1 MQGGLLSLSKE
12 KLLMKQITRR
22 NIQSLISNVI
32 IRKLKVYSAETT
44 YKPFYTALFEE
55 KVIAQASILHS
66 FYTSFGMSLY
76 EQLAEII
83 GVEEAGYKVK
93 RQYDLQGC
101 INDSTE
107 LLINNFCLSH
117 NIPNKKIEIQKIR
130 ETITPGL
137 AQRDDEGRVDVF
149 ILKPDGE
156 EVYIDIAS
164 GKMNL
169 KEFRSLRK
177 KMLRWCALRLSQN
190 PHANVK
196 TCIGIPFN
204 PYHPEE
210 YTRWTGSGC
219 DPQEDLLIQENLW
232 KEFSGGEDIFEELI
246 EIFKE
251 VGDEVLRKKITDF
264 LTEN

>member
-1 MQGGLLSLSKE
+1 
-12 KLLMKQITRR
+12 MKQTTRLK
-22 NIQSLISNVI
+22 IHSLITDVI
-32 IRKLKVYSAETT
+32 IKKLNTYSAETK
-44 YKPFYTALFEE
+44 YKPFYSALFEE

-66 FYTSFGMSLY
+66 FYTSFGMSIY
-76 EQLAEII
+76 EPVAKII
-83 GVEEAGYKVK
+83 GVEEAGYKVET
-93 RQYDLQGC
+93 QYKLQGC
-101 INDSTE
+101 INDKTE
-107 LLINNFCLSH
+107 LLINKFCLSD
-117 NIPNKKIEIQKIR
+117 NTPNKKIEIQKIR
-130 ETITPGL
+130 ETIRAGL
-137 AQRDDEGRVDVF
+137 SQKDDEGTVDVF
-149 ILKPDGE
+149 ILKPNGE

-204 PYHPEE
+204 PYHPAE

-232 KEFSGGEDIFEELI
+232 KEFSGGQDIYEELL
-246 EIFKE
+246 EIFKD
-251 VGDEVLRKKITDF
+251 VGDEVLRKKIATF